1 MVKKK
6 KEHIDLFN
14 LAGQTLYLKGV
25 IKLDNTGNF
34 TKKVLEKF
42 EKYPHKTLNI
52 DLDGLEDIDSSGVVS
67 IYYLEK
73 KAKEKKIDTF
83 IIGGSSEIKKKL
95 DLFKTSKK
103 ATPQA
108 TDKKGLMEGVGETA
122 KNIYKNYFLE
132 FMQLTANVFYWSFND
147 IFNKGARRKG
157 ETVNQA
163 VLIGVNAVLIVGA
176 MAFIIGLVLALQS
189 ANQLRNFGA
198 DVYIVDLIVLAM
210 MSEMG
215 PLITAILVAG
225 RSGSSIAAEIATMK
239 VTAELDALRTMGLNP
254 VRFVVVPKMYGCLLT
269 LPILTLIAN
278 MLGIAGG
285 MVTAYM
291 NLGLTPEVFINRMGE
306 SLYNKDIITG
316 IAKSFVFAAIIVLTG
331 SFYGFNADKGAE
343 GVGKVTTTSVVVAI
357 SLVIVADSIM
367 GLIFY

>member
-1 MVKKK
+1 MVSKQKQ
-6 KEHIDLFN
+6 HTDLFN
-14 LAGQTLYLKGV
+14 LAGQTLYLKGF
-25 IKLDNTGNF
+25 IKLDNTGQL
-34 TKKVLEKF
+34 TEKVLAKLK
-42 EKYPHKTLNI
+42 KYPHKTLNI

-67 IYYLEK
+67 IYYIK
-73 KAKEKKIDTF
+73 RKAKEKNIETY
-83 IIGGSSEIKKKL
+83 IIGGSSQIKKKIG
-95 DLFKTSKK
+95 LFKTSKK
-103 ATPQA
+103 TATKTKPQV
-108 TDKKGLMEGVGETA
+108 GLMERIGESA
-122 KNIYKNYFLE
+122 KHIYKDYFVE

-147 IFNKGARRKG
+147 VFNKGARRKG

-198 DVYIVDLIVLAM
+198 DVYIVDLTVLAM
-210 MSEMG
+210 MTEMG

-239 VTAELDALRTMGLNP
+239 VTSELDALRTMGLNP

-269 LPILTLIAN
+269 LPILTLIAD

-291 NLGLTPEVFINRMGE
+291 SLGLTPEVFINRMGE

-316 IAKSFVFAAIIVLTG
+316 VAKSFVFAAIIVLTG

-357 SLVIVADSIM
+357 AIVIVADSIM

>member
-1 MVKKK
+1 MVSKK
-6 KEHIDLFN
+6 KEHTDLFN

-25 IKLDNTGNF
+25 IKLDNAGKF
-34 TKKVLEKF
+34 TKIFLKKLKD
-42 EKYPHKTLNI
+42 YPHKTLNI

-67 IYYLEK
+67 IYYIER
-73 KAKEKKIDTF
+73 KAKEKDIETY
-83 IIGGSSEIKKKL
+83 IIGGSSKIKKKI
-95 DLFKTSKK
+95 DLFKTGKK
-103 ATPQA
+103 TTPQA
-108 TDKKGLMEGVGETA
+108 IAKKSLVEHIGESA
-122 KNIYKNYFLE
+122 KNIYKNYFLA
-132 FMQLTANVFYWSFND
+132 FLFLTANVFYWSFND
-147 IFNKGARRKG
+147 LLNKGARRKG

-163 VLIGVNAVLIVGA
+163 TLIGVNAILIVGA

-198 DVYIVDLIVLAM
+198 GIYIVDLTVLAM

-239 VTAELDALRTMGLNP
+239 VTAELDALKTMGLNS
-254 VRFVVVPKMYGCLLT
+254 VRFVVVPKMYACLLT
-269 LPILTLIAN
+269 LPILTLIAD
-278 MLGIAGG
+278 MMGIAGG

-291 NLGLTPEVFINRMGE
+291 NLGITPEVFINRMGE

-316 IAKSFVFAAIIVLTG
+316 VVKSFVFAAIIVLTG

-367 GLIFY
+367 GLLFY